1 HSCARASTDGTSEAD
16 RIVAIHSRWVGHTE
30 GIIQRIG
37 IAIEGLGVGGVVTA
51 VVGVG
56 GHPAARNTVVLTILR
71 MVRIGFKICVHASK
85 LIIVQSTPQIGMI
98 SEYQLAYP
106 ISHTS
111 TGARLNPF
119 RSQPILM
126 LKKCLVAFTK
136 GKSKCTKVERRRR
149 RSVPNHRREGGNA
162 CRWSLRLAKVCF
174 IKNASIKRTN
184 SPKAN
189 PIHPLSAT
197 AQTHKTKA
205 MNNAIPCQKTA

>member
-126 LKKCLVAFTK
+126 LKKCLVAFIK
-136 GKSKCTKVERRRR
+136 GYRQPAPVDLSLNLIATAVIPDRDATTRQIKNISPR
-149 RSVPNHRREGGNA
+149 GAA
-162 CRWSLRLAKVCF
+162 CRLPYPAVEGVINIGCGCSTIYL
-174 IKNASIKRTN
+174 
-184 SPKAN
+184 
-189 PIHPLSAT
+189 
-197 AQTHKTKA
+197 
-205 MNNAIPCQKTA
+205 